1 MFLRKTP
8 RKKDGKTHDYWS
20 VVENKR
26 VACGRVVQRHVLY
39 LGEINS
45 TQAAVWRK
53 AIEVL
58 DDDVGHP
65 RTMALFPEDR
75 CAGIAP
81 DASIVQLRLSD
92 MRLCRPRQWGAC
104 WLAGQLWQALQLDR
118 FWADHLP
125 PSRKG
130 TRWDQVLQVL
140 VSYRLIAPGSE
151 WKLHRDW
158 FGRSAMADLLGAD
171 FGLAESHKLYA
182 CHDFLLQHK
191 DALFSHLTARWRD
204 LFNANFDVLLY
215 DLTSTYFEI
224 NASDVAGGDKR
235 RHGYSRDKRPDC
247 PQVVIALVV
256 TPDGLPLAYEVL
268 PGNTADCTTLR
279 MFLARIEQQYGRARR
294 IWVMDRG
301 IPTEA
306 VLAEMRAS
314 DPPVQYLVGTPKGR
328 LSRVEKQ
335 LLAKPWQEAR
345 PGVSVKLLDEDGE
358 LYVFAESAAR
368 VSKERA
374 MRRRQLK
381 WLWKRLRELAAM
393 EVPREEMLMK
403 LGAARARAPTAWRLV
418 DIEMDKESAMFIYAL
433 NRLKLRRIRQRE
445 GRYLLR
451 TNLTENDPA
460 LLWQYLHAARCC
472 RTGVQG
478 PEGRPGDTAS
488 LPSGSTQGRSS
499 YLHCVFGLLP
509 ADHVAAS
516 PACPGTWAD
525 RAECSREVRSRSDDR
540 RSSADHRRTR
550 AAAHSLHPAGAGT
563 QAPDPAAQAQFA
575 AAATTADHLPH
586 GFQTPRVVQTFPT
599 NPLIGNGRET
609 ENTPIREDGLTVLPL
624 TGLAAT
630 APSIAAA
637 SEHRSSAVVHAFQRE
652 HPCPSTGACPG
663 YVKDHI
669 HPLARLRGFASLMHR
684 FQPRSL

>member
-1 MFLRKTP
+1 MFLRKTR
-8 RKKDGKTHDYWS
+8 RKKDGKTHEYWS

-26 VACGRVVQRHVLY
+26 VAGGRVVQRHVLY

-45 TQAAVWRK
+45 SQAAVWRK

-58 DDDVGHP
+58 DEDAGHS

-75 CAGIAP
+75 CGGIAP
-81 DASIVQLRLSD
+81 DASVVQLRLSE

-104 WLAGQLWQALQLDR
+104 WLAGQLWRALQLDR
-118 FWADHLP
+118 FWATRLP

-130 TRWDQVLQVL
+130 TQWDQILQVL
-140 VSYRLIAPGSE
+140 VVYRLIAPGSE

-158 FGRSAMADLLGAD
+158 FGKSAMADLLGAD
-171 FGLAESHKLYA
+171 FGLAEAHKLYA
-182 CHDFLLQHK
+182 CHDLLLQHK
-191 DALFSHLTARWRD
+191 DALFSHLMARWRD

-224 NASDVAGGDKR
+224 NASDVAEGDKR

-279 MFLARIEQQYGRARR
+279 MFLARIERQYGRARR
-294 IWVMDRG
+294 VWVMDRG
-301 IPTEA
+301 IPTDA

-328 LSRVEKQ
+328 LTRLEKQ

-345 PGVSVKLLDEDGE
+345 PGVSVKLLAEDDE
-358 LYVFAESAAR
+358 LYVYAESIDR

-393 EVPREEMLMK
+393 EVRREEMLMK

-418 DIEMDKESAMFIYAL
+418 DIAMDKTGAGFSYAL
-433 NRLKLRRIRQRE
+433 NRQKLRQIRRRE

-460 LLWQYLHAARCC
+460 LLWQHYIQLVAVEQAFKSLKGDLAIRPLFHQEERRIEAHIFVAFLAYCLQITLQRRLHALAPGLTARSALEKFAA
-472 RTGVQG
+472 VQMIDVHLPTTDG
-478 PEGRPGDTAS
+478 RELLLTRYTQPEPELQLLIQQLKLS
-488 LPSGSTQGRSS
+488 LPPQPPPRIATGR
-499 YLHCVFGLLP
+499 LP
-509 ADHVAAS
+509 S
-516 PACPGTWAD
+516 
-525 RAECSREVRSRSDDR
+525 
-540 RSSADHRRTR
+540 
-550 AAAHSLHPAGAGT
+550 
-563 QAPDPAAQAQFA
+563 
-575 AAATTADHLPH
+575 
-586 GFQTPRVVQTFPT
+586 
-599 NPLIGNGRET
+599 
-609 ENTPIREDGLTVLPL
+609 
-624 TGLAAT
+624 
-630 APSIAAA
+630 
-637 SEHRSSAVVHAFQRE
+637 
-652 HPCPSTGACPG
+652 
-663 YVKDHI
+663 
-669 HPLARLRGFASLMHR
+669 HPL
-684 FQPRSL
+684 